1 MIPPLPPCS
10 ALFPRVPAHRGSLRR
25 RGSAVIAVILV
36 LVIVQFAVIGV
47 VLASSRDQDAS
58 LNRLSAA
65 QSLYAAEGVANM
77 ALREIGLNSDEDGDG
92 GIGSISASAAHAD
105 PTIGGATAH
114 AVVTPGSDGAST
126 VQIIGAANAAHR
138 TIQLNILRGEAA
150 LGVVPGLSAEM
161 WVSATAITQL
171 SDIPWASTPTAVAL
185 VRNVDMP
192 TLANLA
198 RWTGGPTSKYAIR
211 LKGTVNIPAA
221 GNWTFTTTSDDGSA
235 LYINDALVVNNDN
248 VHTVASASGVI
259 SLPEGQASFEV
270 RYFENSGSASVLQA
284 SWSGPG
290 VPATTVI
297 PANAFTCDPVYILPA
312 IAADGDIA
320 LTGDNKR
327 TTVYVDAFDSTR
339 GRYGGSNVYSDRAT
353 VSTNSTSSG
362 AFALTKRAK
371 LKGNALVGPGGSVN
385 GVISISSDASI
396 TGSSSANPV
405 KYAALLTALPTGLPA
420 SSGNVVLSTTQSIG
434 TSTTRYN
441 NLTIQGNGKN
451 ITISGAVV
459 WVIDGDFLMKD
470 RSKIKLNPGATL
482 TIFCAGE
489 MTFQSNAQANTTSGI
504 PSCLSIYMLGRN
516 KDLSVDSKAQLCAAV
531 SNPFGGLS
539 LKGSKISRFYG
550 RFVGTTVEV
559 SSRSRIHADVPTILP
574 SGGAPIMSTQ
584 IQGWTYVP

>member
-1 MIPPLPPCS
+1 MNILAPTPRAQRQPP
-10 ALFPRVPAHRGSLRR
+10 HR

-36 LVIVQFAVIGV
+36 LVVVQFAIIGV

-77 ALREIGLNSDEDGDG
+77 ALREIGMNADEDGDG
-92 GIGSISASAAHAD
+92 GIGSISASAAQAD
-105 PTIGGATAH
+105 PVIGGGAAS
-114 AVVTPGSDGAST
+114 AVITPGSDGAST
-126 VQIIGAANAAHR
+126 VQIVGAANAAHR
-138 TIQLNILRGEAA
+138 AIQLN
-150 LGVVPGLSAEM
+150 VVRSQASPGGSSGLSAEM
-161 WVSATAITQL
+161 WVRTTAITQL
-171 SDIPWASTPTAVAL
+171 SDIPWSSAPTSVAL
-185 VRNVDMP
+185 VQNVDMP

-211 LKGTVNIPAA
+211 LKGTLNIPTA

-235 LYINDALVVNNDN
+235 LYINGSLVVNNDN

-259 SLPEGQASFEV
+259 SLPAGEASFEV
-270 RYFENSGSASVLQA
+270 RYFENSGSESVLQA

-297 PANAFTCDPVYILPA
+297 PASAFTCDPVYIMPA
-312 IAADGDIA
+312 IAADSGIT
-320 LTGDNKR
+320 LTGDNRR

-339 GRYGGSNVYSDRAT
+339 GRYGGSNVYGNRAT
-353 VSTNSTSSG
+353 VGVNSTSAN
-362 AFALTKRAK
+362 AFSLSKRAT
-371 LKGNALVGPGGSVN
+371 LKGNAFVGPGGSVN
-385 GVISISSDASI
+385 SVVSLSSDASI
-396 TGSSSANPV
+396 TGSSSASPV
-405 KYAALLTALPTGLPA
+405 KYAAIIAALPSGLPA
-420 SSGNVVLSTTQSIG
+420 SSGNVVLSTTQTIG

-482 TIFCAGE
+482 TIFCAGS
-489 MTFQSNAQANTTSGI
+489 MTFQNSAQTNTTAGI
-504 PSCLSIYMLGRN
+504 PSCLNIYMTGRN
-516 KDLSVDSKAQLCAAV
+516 KDLSVDSKAQLCAYV

-539 LKGSKISRFYG
+539 LKGSRISRFYG
-550 RFVGTTVEV
+550 RFVGTTAEV
-559 SSRSRIHADVPTILP
+559 SSRSRIHADMPTITP
-574 SGGAPIMSTQ
+574 SGGSPNMNTQ